1 MERIQTD
8 KAPAAIGP
16 YSQGMAAG
24 PFVFV
29 SGQIGLAPGAGEL
42 VSVDFGPQARQALDN
57 MKAIVEE
64 SGYTLSD
71 VASVD
76 VFLTNIQRFQE
87 FNAMYE
93 AFFADHRPA
102 RAVIEVRG
110 LPKGAQVEVRCIVFG
125 QSR

>member
-1 MERIQTD
+1 MKAIETE

-29 SGQIGLAPGAGEL
+29 SGQIGLVPGTGEL
-42 VSVDFGPQARQALDN
+42 VSVDFGLQARQALDN
-57 MKAIVEE
+57 LKAIVEK
-64 SGYTLSD
+64 SGHSLSD

-76 VFLTNIQRFQE
+76 VFLTSIHRFEE
-87 FNAMYE
+87 FNAIYE
-93 AFFADHRPA
+93 EFFSDHRPA

-110 LPKGAQVEVRCIVFG
+110 LPKGAQVEVRCTVFG